1 MPPARAAHAARAG
14 IAGARGR
21 FRRVPSHARSEDR
34 QLFRQSLCAAF
45 GTSGPP
51 PATGT
56 NKEFAVRPALFTM
69 KLIDRHVWNNRP
81 SGSIHQSKIRRE
93 AQARFGFQFERR
105 FLIFSRENRPE
116 KNREI
121 SDILNSRNMLSAR
134 CLQTTLILV
143 FTNNLENLKNE
154 SSKSDQALRL
164 GSRVAAMPRKV
175 KDLLNKVI
183 IGPLSLPIAPIFL
196 DPAVFIKFK
205 PIFDGVCPNKITIRR
220 KTKSIY

>member
-1 MPPARAAHAARAG
+1 
-14 IAGARGR
+14 
-21 FRRVPSHARSEDR
+21 
-34 QLFRQSLCAAF
+34 
-45 GTSGPP
+45 
-51 PATGT
+51 
-56 NKEFAVRPALFTM
+56 M

-183 IGPLSLPIAPIFL
+183 IGTLSLPIAPIFL